1 MKFVRNAGRLF
12 SVAYHQGIYLFGQF
26 LGIGLI
32 FEADVTMLK
41 PLFLALNPVVFA
53 RLVYLAITTTS
64 ALNVGGGIIVQKIYC
79 QLIPAGA

>member
-1 MKFVRNAGRLF
+1 MKFARNAGRLF
-12 SVAYHQGIYLFGQF
+12 SVAYHQRIYFFGQF

-53 RLVYLAITTTS
+53 RLVYLAITTTY
-64 ALNVGGGIIVQKIYC
+64 ALNVGGGIIAQKIYC
-79 QLIPAGA
+79 QLIPARA

>member
-1 MKFVRNAGRLF
+1 MKFARNAGRLF
-12 SVAYHQGIYLFGQF
+12 SVAYHQSIYLFAQF

-41 PLFLALNPVVFA
+41 SLFLALNPVVFA
-53 RLVYLAITTTS
+53 RLVYFTIAVAYTF
-64 ALNVGGGIIVQKIYC
+64 NVGGGIIAQKIYC

>member
-53 RLVYLAITTTS
+53 RLVYLAITVAYTF
-64 ALNVGGGIIVQKIYC
+64 NVGGRIFAQKIYC

>member
-53 RLVYLAITTTS
+53 RLVYLAITTTY
-64 ALNVGGGIIVQKIYC
+64 ALNVGGGIIAQKIYC